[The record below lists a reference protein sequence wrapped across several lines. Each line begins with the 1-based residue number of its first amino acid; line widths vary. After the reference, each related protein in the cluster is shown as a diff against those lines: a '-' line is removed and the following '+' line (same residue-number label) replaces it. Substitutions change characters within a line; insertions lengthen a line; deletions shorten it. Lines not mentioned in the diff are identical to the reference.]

1 VPHGVR
7 QERRESERSLQSS
20 KDQEDVVVGSTPCS
34 CLILSIQ
41 LIFVR
46 KSRLQVVWIVFLF
59 RDFQSIFIRFFIREF
74 GGVFLSFLPWS

>member
-1 VPHGVR
+1 
-7 QERRESERSLQSS
+7 
-20 KDQEDVVVGSTPCS
+20 VVGSTPCS

-59 RDFQSIFIRFFIREF
+59 RDFQSIFIQFFIREF
-74 GGVFLSFLPWS
+74 GGVFL